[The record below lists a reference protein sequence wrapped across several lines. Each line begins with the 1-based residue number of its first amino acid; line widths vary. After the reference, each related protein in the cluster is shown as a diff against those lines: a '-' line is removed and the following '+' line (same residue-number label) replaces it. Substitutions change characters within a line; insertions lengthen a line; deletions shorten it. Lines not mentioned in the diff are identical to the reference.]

1 MDDTLSFV
9 KNPIVDILIAVAE
22 KGGVENCI
30 NMIGRY
36 LVGKKIK
43 VRVVQLV
50 YEGYSWADESLEFHS
65 VFDSRKGNTVN
76 KFIEGYKNKLK
87 EIGAP
92 DLVIATAWPMMS
104 YVAKAVAGEIGA
116 DYLVASWLHAPISRY
131 EMGGFGGK
139 KYVDAADFHFAISDA
154 IANELNSIEDT
165 KIYRVNNPVDL
176 SRVKE
181 THRHKKGELLYV
193 GRLSAEKNIQ
203 IILRAIKRTK
213 TPWNLTLVGD
223 GAERESLEGI
233 ACELGILDRTNFVG
247 WSENPWEYAEGK
259 YALVMS
265 SLYEG
270 FPLAAIE
277 ALSCGLPVIAN
288 EASGVGEIVTN
299 GQNGFIYKND
309 DIEGL
314 AGLLDEIYID
324 KDLADLSEEC
334 KKTAAN
340 YAYDRAAYDFYVKAL
355 AAINKRLI
363 TNKLYGCSDNYIID
377 EQETLMKNEDNS
389 MANEAKEKLISVV
402 IPFTCEKNDLERSV
416 NSILA
421 QKNFIGAYEII
432 IVDGC
437 AGRADALLKRI
448 EAKMPEAILIVI
460 PENDLAKKE
469 LLNLGIEYCSG
480 NYVLFLNAGD
490 ELNRSLFSCI
500 GEMSEKYDPDLISFG
515 MTKALSSF
523 AFFEIEP
530 FDLYSFSSY
539 EFETPSQRKALL
551 NGEALDTRYLCH
563 AYNTD
568 FLKSVGQRFSE
579 EAGDDDITFAYPLLF
594 FAGRIVV
601 TKDHGYCMFSDYASE
616 EDSNNAQK
624 TIAGR
629 FNLQLQLLELMQSLP
644 EIYKEYQD
652 IIEAHFFH
660 EYFLKSLDIIEASG
674 KKDALSDEV
683 FQIMKLVTLRI
694 IPRWNQND
702 YICDFDKESIERIK
716 TLSDTDLS
724 AADLCEH
731 LQKKGKVSVIIA
743 THNRCEYI
751 AKAIEC
757 ILAQTWKNLELII
770 IDDGSDDRTEDIVR
784 SFCDERIVY
793 VKNESNKG
801 ISYSRNKGVEVASG
815 RYIVFQDDDDY
826 CRLDKI
832 EKQVLFME
840 KQMPNVGM
848 AYCVTANYC
857 YALDGNLDDP
867 PILIPDGKEK
877 AYVGCDG
884 FVYPKLLPKNFIACT
899 AMIIR
904 KECFDTV
911 GMFDESLFAY
921 EDWDITLRIAK
932 NYEVGIIKEVLY
944 DYYQRDNGLASNDDP
959 EHRRKII
966 NSLHDIDLKYESDM
980 KKYGVQSKFVLK
992 G

>member
-1 MDDTLSFV
+1 MGYDISFP
-9 KNPIVDILIAVAE
+9 KKPILDILIAVAE

-30 NMIGRY
+30 NLIGRY
-36 LVGKKIK
+36 LVSKNIK

-50 YEGYSWADESLEFHS
+50 YEGYSWTDESLEFYS
-65 VFDSRKGNTVN
+65 VFGSRKGNTVN
-76 KFIEGYKNKLK
+76 RFVEGYKNKLK

-104 YVAKAVAGEIGA
+104 YVAKVVAGEIGA
-116 DYLVASWLHAPISRY
+116 DYLVASWLHAPVSRY
-131 EMGGFGGK
+131 EIGGFGGK

-154 IANELNSIEDT
+154 IANELYTSGDT

-181 THRHKKGELLYV
+181 TYSHKKGELLYV

-203 IILRAIKRTK
+203 FILRAIKKTK
-213 TPWNLTLVGD
+213 TPWNLTLVGE

-233 ACELGILDRTNFVG
+233 ARELEILDRTNFVG
-247 WSENPWEYAEGK
+247 WSEDPWKYAEGK

-270 FPLAAIE
+270 FPLVAIE

-288 EASGVGEIVTN
+288 EASGVGDIITN
-299 GQNGFIYKND
+299 GQNGFIYKNN

-314 AGLLDEIYID
+314 AELLDEIYID

-334 KKTAAN
+334 KKTVAN
-340 YAYDRAAYDFYVKAL
+340 YAYDRAAYDFYVKAF

-389 MANEAKEKLISVV
+389 MADEAKEKLISVV
-402 IPFTCEKNDLERSV
+402 IPFTCENNDLERSV

-421 QKNFIGAYEII
+421 QKNFNGAYEII

-437 AGRADALLKRI
+437 AGRADALLKCI
-448 EAKMPEAILIVI
+448 EAKMPEAILIVL

-480 NYVLFLNAGD
+480 EYVLFLNAGD
-490 ELNRSLFSCI
+490 ELNRNLFSCMW
-500 GEMSEKYDPDLISFG
+500 EMSERYDPDLISFG
-515 MTKALSSF
+515 VTKALSSF

-539 EFETPSQRKALL
+539 EFETPSQRKAFL
-551 NGEALDTRYLCH
+551 NGDTTDTRYLCY
-563 AYNTD
+563 AYNTE
-568 FLKSVGQRFSE
+568 FLNKVGQRFTE

-594 FAGRIVV
+594 LADRIVV
-601 TKDHGYCMFSDYASE
+601 TKDHGYCSFADYTRE

-629 FNLQLQLLELMQSLP
+629 FNLQLQLLEQMQSLS

-674 KKDALSDEV
+674 KKDALSDEI

-694 IPRWNQND
+694 IPRWNEND

-724 AADLCEH
+724 AADLCEEF
-731 LQKKGKVSVIIA
+731 QNKGKVSVIIA
-743 THNRCEYI
+743 TYNRCEYI

-757 ILAQTWKNLELII
+757 ILSQTWKNLELII

-793 VKNESNKG
+793 VKNENNKG
-801 ISYSRNKGVEVASG
+801 ISYSRNKGVETASG

-848 AYCVTANYC
+848 AYCVTANHR

-867 PILIPDGKEK
+867 PILIPAGKEK

-921 EDWDITLRIAK
+921 EDWDITLRITK

-944 DYYQRDNGLASNDDP
+944 DYYRRDDGLTANDDT
-959 EHRRKII
+959 EHRKKII
-966 NSLHDIDLKYESDM
+966 NSLHDIDIKYKQDM
-980 KKYGVQSKFVLK
+980 KKYGIESKFVL